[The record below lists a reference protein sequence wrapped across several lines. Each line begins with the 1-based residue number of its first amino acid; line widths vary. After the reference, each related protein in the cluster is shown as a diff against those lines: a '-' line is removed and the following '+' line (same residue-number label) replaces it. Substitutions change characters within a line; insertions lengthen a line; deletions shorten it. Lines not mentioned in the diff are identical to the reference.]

1 MNRRHWITLMAA
13 SALVAMPAAHAGD
26 ETLIRLLEKRSCA
39 RCNLAD
45 EDF

>member
-1 MNRRHWITLMAA
+1 
-13 SALVAMPAAHAGD
+13 MPAAHAGD